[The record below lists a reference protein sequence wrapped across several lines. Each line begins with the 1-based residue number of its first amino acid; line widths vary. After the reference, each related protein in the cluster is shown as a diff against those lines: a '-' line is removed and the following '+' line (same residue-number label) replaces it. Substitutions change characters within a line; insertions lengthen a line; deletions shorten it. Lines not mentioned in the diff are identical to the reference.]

1 MAIFVQLNSI
11 FMRYLFLL
19 ITLSLW
25 ACTSN
30 PYKVETFKDDPIQT
44 QVYTLKNGLKL
55 YMSVNPAA
63 PRIFTSIAVRTGS
76 KNDPADATGLAHYLE
91 HLLFKG
97 TDQYGTLN
105 YEAEKPH
112 LDTITVLYERYR
124 STQDAV
130 LRKKIYHEIDSV
142 SQLAAQYAI
151 PNEYDRMMA
160 ELGASG
166 TNAFTWYEQT
176 VYINDI
182 PSNQLGRWMAFEA
195 ERFRK
200 PVFRLFHT
208 ELEAVYEEK
217 NISLDSD
224 EEKVYDT
231 LMAALF
237 RNHNY
242 GLQTTIGTVA
252 HLKNPSIVKIQ
263 EYFDTYYVAN
273 NMAVILTGDFVPDSA
288 IVWAEKYFS
297 GWRTGE
303 VPKYTFQPEEPVV
316 SNANNPILITGPEE
330 ESVVIG
336 FRLGGL
342 HTDEPAK
349 MELADMLV
357 NNGTAGIIDLDL
369 IQGQKVLTAS
379 SYGMFLRDYSIWM
392 LSGTPK
398 EGQTLEE
405 VRDALLGTVEKL
417 KKGDF
422 PDWLPEAA
430 LKHMNLDFR
439 NALESNYGRNDLLQ
453 EVFINELDYSK
464 FVHRYKG
471 LAGLS
476 KQDIVSFL
484 AATLSE
490 PIVVFK
496 RMGERQESVQVEKP
510 QITAI
515 PIQRDTM
522 SAFLQT
528 MMAIKAPEI
537 APVFVDFS
545 KEVAEQNLQPG
556 ISIYHHSNKE
566 NDRFELSYVWEWGQW
581 TDPTLTLAM
590 DYLSY
595 VGTNEYNPREMKEA
609 FYKTGC
615 SFSTTVSSERVVVRL
630 SGLQPDFEEGVK
642 LLEHLMD
649 QAQPNPEAL
658 PNLISDV
665 LKSRQ
670 NDRTNSGSLLWGG
683 LFNHAKYGTSNP
695 YLAVLSPEALRS
707 LTPALLVDKVKGLKA
722 YPHRILYY
730 GPEAIEPLASQ
741 LQKVHVVP
749 STQVQPPAKVD
760 FAELPTTPGV
770 YFVHYEMQQ
779 AEVIFMRKG
788 VPFSMQILP
797 TIQLFNEYFGGGMS
811 SVVFQEI
818 RESKAYA
825 YSAYA
830 GYGTP
835 NRPNRHFYLT
845 AYLGTQ
851 ADKMPEATSAMK
863 GLLDDMPQSPK
874 NLEVCK
880 NNILENIRTQRII
893 RGQVLWS
900 YIQHQD
906 LGFTEDRR
914 KMVFEQLPALSMQ
927 DLQAFHAQYIRPS
940 ELSVCIV
947 GDRRK
952 LNLSALAGFGP
963 IRELKVED
971 IMPGI

>member
-1 MAIFVQLNSI
+1 
-11 FMRYLFLL
+11 MRYFMLFIGL
-19 ITLSLW
+19 TFW

-30 PYKVETFKDDPIQT
+30 PYQVETFKDDPIQT

-112 LDTITVLYERYR
+112 LDTITQLYERYR
-124 STQDAV
+124 STQDPA
-130 LRKKIYHEIDSV
+130 LRKKIYQEIDSV

-182 PSNQLGRWMAFEA
+182 PSNQLSRWMAFEA

-224 EEKVYDT
+224 EEKVFDT

-237 RNHNY
+237 RHHNY

-252 HLKNPSIVKIQ
+252 HLKNPSIQKIQ
-263 EYFDTYYVAN
+263 DYFDTYYVAN
-273 NMAVILTGDFVPDSA
+273 NMAVILTGDFIPDSA
-288 IVWAEKYFS
+288 IVWAERYFS
-297 GWRTGE
+297 GWRTGD
-303 VPKYTFQPEEPVV
+303 VPTYTFKPEAPVT
-316 SNANNPILITGPEE
+316 SNANDPIVITGPEE

-342 HTDEPAK
+342 HTEDPAK

-369 IQGQKVLTAS
+369 IQGQKVLSAY
-379 SYGMFLRDYSIWM
+379 SYGMFLKDYSVWM

-405 VRDALLGTVEKL
+405 VRDALLAVVEKL
-417 KKGDF
+417 KRGDF

-430 LKHMNLDFR
+430 LKHMNLALR
-439 NALESNYGRNDLLQ
+439 NSLESNYGRNDLIQ
-453 EVFINELDYSK
+453 EIFINELDYNQY
-464 FVHRYKG
+464 VHRYKG
-471 LAGLS
+471 LTGLT

-484 AATLSE
+484 TASLSE

-496 RMGERQESVQVEKP
+496 RMGERQETVQVEKP
-510 QITAI
+510 DITAI

-522 SAFLQT
+522 SAFIQN
-528 MMAIKAPEI
+528 MMAVKAPEI

-545 KEVAEQNLQPG
+545 KDVAQKNLQTG
-556 ISIYHHSNKE
+556 IDLYHHQNKE

-581 TDPTLTLAM
+581 TDPTLPLAM
-590 DYLSY
+590 DYLAY
-595 VGTNEYNPREMKEA
+595 LGTDKYSPREMKEA
-609 FYKTGC
+609 FFKTGC
-615 SFSTTVSSERVVVRL
+615 SFSTTVSNERMMVRL
-630 SGLQPDFEEGVK
+630 SGLQPDFEEGIQ
-642 LLEHLMD
+642 LLEHMLD
-649 QAQPNPEAL
+649 HAKPNAEAL

-665 LKSRQ
+665 LKGRQ
-670 NDRTNSGSLLWGG
+670 NDRTSSSSLLWGG
-683 LFNHAKYGTSNP
+683 LFNFAKYGKTNP
-695 YLAVLSPEALRS
+695 FLAVLSPEALRQ
-707 LTPALLVDKVKGLKA
+707 LTPEVLTEKIKSLKS

-730 GPEAIEPLASQ
+730 GPEAVESLSGQ
-741 LQKVHVVP
+741 LQKAHVVP
-749 STQVQPPAKVD
+749 EQPLQPPARID

-770 YFVHYEMQQ
+770 YFAHYEMQQ
-779 AEVIFMRKG
+779 AEIIFMRKG
-788 VPFSMQILP
+788 VPFSTQILP
-797 TIQLFNEYFGGGMS
+797 MVQLFNEYFGGGMS

-835 NRPNRHFYLT
+835 SKPHRHFYLT

-851 ADKMPEATSAMK
+851 ADKMPEATAAMK
-863 GLLDDMPQSPK
+863 ALLDEMPQSPK
-874 NLEVCK
+874 NLDVCK

-900 YIQHQD
+900 FIQHQD

-914 KMVFEQLPALSMQ
+914 KMVFEALPKLTMA

-952 LNLSALAGFGP
+952 INLSALSAFGP